1 MKKSGAVLLTIGL
14 ATALHNAYMT
24 ALLLIWAIRDR
35 YSHGV
40 VVPLESVLIG
50 PLLIPNGRP
59 FFQMVL
65 WSTFPYYTQTIVAF
79 GSVLMAKLE
88 VMISAISCFSEDG

>member
-65 WSTFPYYTQTIVAF
+65 WSTFPYYTQTTPDGETRSNDQRYFMLF
-79 GSVLMAKLE
+79 GGWLE
-88 VMISAISCFSEDG
+88 P